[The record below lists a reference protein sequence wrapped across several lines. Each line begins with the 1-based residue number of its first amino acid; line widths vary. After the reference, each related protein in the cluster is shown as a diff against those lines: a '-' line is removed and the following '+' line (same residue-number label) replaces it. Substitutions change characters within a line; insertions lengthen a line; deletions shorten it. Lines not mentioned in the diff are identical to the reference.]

1 MLYFTQNAWDDIQVV
16 WNLFSNTVC
25 KCDIKNDQSS
35 IRRLCETSFRF
46 HKGNAEVAIYSYR
59 DMIVLC
65 LFSETSDIGPLEERL
80 QESKITSIAK
90 SSLSIGK
97 IIKIEDTVDNI
108 VLEDGELRLHAGE
121 TNRYTDSTSLKKD
134 LREFITTTFIRLDIA
149 LHRLSK
155 FSILFKRQINQIS
168 DERESINKSVGRS
181 LHKGLTKE
189 MPNKD
194 RIMNQE
200 AEINDLSKFFEKLV
214 NHGITLKSSEETLTR
229 ELREVEGFIANRE
242 FKPGRDTIRQKI
254 KPYLE
259 LREAIDREYR
269 LVENAIQN
277 KAVIQVVQTKVGLIR
292 SSETIAL
299 QKDMKRLQEEGI
311 SLQSAAS
318 FIECVIVFYYGLGVW
333 KMLADDVFHHI
344 PASIVFII
352 ISSFALSVTALTH
365 FISKSWM
372 QNWKMSKGLIISAVA
387 VISIWILAKLLTW
400 LERTLFT

>member
-1 MLYFTQNAWDDIQVV
+1 M
-16 WNLFSNTVC
+16 
-25 KCDIKNDQSS
+25 
-35 IRRLCETSFRF
+35 
-46 HKGNAEVAIYSYR
+46 
-59 DMIVLC
+59 
-65 LFSETSDIGPLEERL
+65 
-80 QESKITSIAK
+80 
-90 SSLSIGK
+90 
-97 IIKIEDTVDNI
+97 
-108 VLEDGELRLHAGE
+108 
-121 TNRYTDSTSLKKD
+121 
-134 LREFITTTFIRLDIA
+134 
-149 LHRLSK
+149 
-155 FSILFKRQINQIS
+155 
-168 DERESINKSVGRS
+168 
-181 LHKGLTKE
+181 HKGLTKE

-277 KAVIQVVQTKVGLIR
+277 IKAAIQVVQTKVGLIR

-318 FIECVIVFYYGLGVW
+318 FIEFVIVFYYGLGVW
-333 KMLADDVFHHI
+333 KILADDVFHHI

-352 ISSFALSVTALTH
+352 ILSFALSVTALTH
-365 FISKSWM
+365 FISKSRM

-387 VISIWILAKLLTW
+387 VISIWILAELLTW
-400 LERTLFT
+400 LARTLFT